1 MRNSNNS
8 NIREKNRKIVWF
20 VVNFLKWNDWAQWK
34 EKRGRGKGERDW
46 ENVVRNLK
54 TVCFFHHF
62 ERRLSHLI
70 NLRTFRERA
79 KQKYFLNYFQFN
91 RSANFLRRTQ
101 RQIIISRQR
110 NAPTHNPHFE
120 IILNTICEWKTEIQR
135 QQQIIT
141 NISVHNHSQQQ
152 KYWPFNENHCSGLK
166 LQLLLYRSLHNAHDK
181 CVVYVCFVVLCTC
194 VLNPIPILIW

>member
-1 MRNSNNS
+1 MVYTQCATATTATLEEKIGKLFGLLLISWNGTIERNE
-8 NIREKNRKIVWF
+8 RRKGG
-20 VVNFLKWNDWAQWK
+20 
-34 EKRGRGKGERDW
+34 EGRERDW

-120 IILNTICEWKTEIQR
+120 IILNTIWRMENRNT
-135 QQQIIT
+135 T
-141 NISVHNHSQQQ
+141 PTANHNKYFSSQ
-152 KYWPFNENHCSGLK
+152 PFATTK
-166 LQLLLYRSLHNAHDK
+166 
-181 CVVYVCFVVLCTC
+181 
-194 VLNPIPILIW
+194 ILTF